1 MPDLVVIGP
10 DFENPIDIIE
20 IMTLLFVLLQSLVQK

>member
-1 MPDLVVIGP
+1 MPDLVVIGQ

>member
-1 MPDLVVIGP
+1 MPDLVVIGL
-10 DFENPIDIIE
+10 DFENTIDIIE